1 MKRRGRFP
9 TQTTSTVSAWQL
21 ELEKIT
27 SSTKKLVLVGVGHP
41 LRSDDYVGSYIAK
54 RLMERRSKHELP
66 DRVHIFDG
74 EDNVEA
80 LISRIAALKPEHVIF
95 IDACEMKTEPGGTQ
109 LISVTQT
116 AYPFFT
122 THGVPLKLLAQ
133 QLLPC
138 SQVWIL
144 AIQPKQV
151 DFGEHL
157 SPEIRAVADSIS
169 ELFVTI
175 LKERDPRIDN

>member
-1 MKRRGRFP
+1 LKRQERFS
-9 TQTTSTVSAWQL
+9 TQTTSTVSAWRI

-27 SSTKKLVLVGVGHP
+27 SSTEKLALVGIGHP
-41 LRSDDYVGSYIAK
+41 LRSDDFVGSYVAK
-54 RLMERRSKHELP
+54 RLIERQSKHELSGG
-66 DRVHIFDG
+66 VHIFDG

-80 LISRIAALKPEHVIF
+80 LISRIADLEPEHVIF
-95 IDACEMKTEPGGTQ
+95 IDACEMKTDPGETQ

-116 AYPFFT
+116 GYPFFT
-122 THGVPLKLLAQ
+122 THGVPLKVLAEKLLSN
-133 QLLPC
+133 

-144 AIQPKQV
+144 AIQPKQTG
-151 DFGEHL
+151 FGEQL

-169 ELFVTI
+169 ELFATI

>member
-1 MKRRGRFP
+1 MRREERFS
-9 TQTTSTVSAWQL
+9 TQTTSTVGAWQL
-21 ELEKIT
+21 ELQKIA
-27 SSTKKLVLVGVGHP
+27 SSTKRLALVGIGHP
-41 LRSDDYVGSYIAK
+41 LRSDDFVGSYLAK
-54 RLMERRSKHELP
+54 RLIQPQINRELP
-66 DRVHIFDG
+66 DQVHVFDG
-74 EDNVEA
+74 EDNVES
-80 LISRIAALKPEHVIF
+80 LISRVADLEPDHVVF
-95 IDACEMKTEPGGTQ
+95 IDACEMKREPGATE
-109 LISVTQT
+109 LISVSQT

-133 QLLPC
+133 QLLPR

-169 ELFVTI
+169 ELLVTI
-175 LKERDPRIDN
+175 LRERDPRIDN